1 MPVLS
6 REHAALG
13 LFRHEPY
20 LHLGEETEY
29 SNKESS
35 TRPTFHIAK
44 TSFRIAKTSFRI
56 ATVWCMQEA
65 PFY

>member
-6 REHAALG
+6 RERAALG
-13 LFRHEPY
+13 LFRYEPY

-44 TSFRIAKTSFRI
+44 TSFRIA
-56 ATVWCMQEA
+56 TVWCMQEA